1 MSKCLRTSFRGAKIR
16 FEEGVTAFASDADE
30 PLHAVLR
37 EMLRDRRLRVVVKA
51 FADRV
56 ESNVDVLSTQRA
68 ELVVNWLS
76 QRGISRDR
84 LMAKGCGTRRPLTF
98 GNTAGERAMN
108 RRAELVRLTANAGCE
123 PPW

>member
-1 MSKCLRTSFRGAKIR
+1 
-16 FEEGVTAFASDADE
+16 
-30 PLHAVLR
+30 
-37 EMLRDRRLRVVVKA
+37 MLRDRRLRVVVKA